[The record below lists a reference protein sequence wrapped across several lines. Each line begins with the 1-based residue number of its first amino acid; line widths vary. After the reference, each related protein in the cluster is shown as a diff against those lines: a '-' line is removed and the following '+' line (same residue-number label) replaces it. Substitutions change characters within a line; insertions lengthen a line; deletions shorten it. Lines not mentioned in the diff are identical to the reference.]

1 MTNSDLIYWRRS
13 MDKNKDIEE
22 LLKKVEIKAKEIK
35 PGYYFTLQ
43 SAYNN
48 DEEWFSYSE
57 EVRASVGLKFK
68 EFSKDCNSGIETRGK
83 NNLNQTVYKVS

>member
-13 MDKNKDIEE
+13 MDKNKEIEE
-22 LLKKVEIKAKEIK
+22 LLKKVEIKAKAIK

-48 DEEWFSYSE
+48 DAEWFSYDID
-57 EVRASVGLKFK
+57 VRDQVGRKFG